1 MIFPCIQIISHHPGL
16 QPSLKQLMDILC
28 HSCRTEGSAAEHS
41 VAASL
46 MSIQLGHH
54 ESLIQQLLTH
64 SSALLGVVMALHTT
78 IGEMGMALPEDM
90 GSKVKKLGDKQRELR
105 AQVEA
110 EQQMPLISKKMEVCR
125 VCVHCLCVCV
135 HSCYHNNYERD
146 CKPKLI
152 VGMQISHCL

>member
-1 MIFPCIQIISHHPGL
+1 MIFPCIQIISNHPGL

-28 HSCRTEGSAAEHS
+28 HSCR
-41 VAASL
+41 VAASLDL

-135 HSCYHNNYERD
+135 HSCI
-146 CKPKLI
+146 KLP
-152 VGMQISHCL
+152 